1 MGKGKKK
8 GKKAAAKVAKLPK
21 KKCCESRDRCN
32 RCPLRMLKEG
42 TLPSGYTVHKRK
54 LVTVGRATK
63 KYTRAG
69 KQTLDVK
76 LNAAGLKAL
85 KKQKKLALKIAIT
98 TTATGHAS
106 TTVDRSFTLRR

>member
-8 GKKAAAKVAKLPK
+8 GKQKKATVAAPKGGARLAKLPK

-54 LVTVGRATK
+54 LVTVTKAEEIKAAKRARKAGRA
-63 KYTRAG
+63 A
-69 KQTLDVK
+69 
-76 LNAAGLKAL
+76 
-85 KKQKKLALKIAIT
+85 
-98 TTATGHAS
+98 
-106 TTVDRSFTLRR
+106 